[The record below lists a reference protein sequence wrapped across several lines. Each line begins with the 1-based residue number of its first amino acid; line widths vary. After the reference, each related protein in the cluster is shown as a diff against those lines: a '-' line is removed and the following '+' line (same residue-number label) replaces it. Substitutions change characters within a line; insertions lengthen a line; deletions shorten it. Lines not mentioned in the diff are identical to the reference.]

1 MFDIDELIIKWG
13 NIGLLQGLPERLH
26 PIVVMKYEVAS
37 MFLVDLDLDM
47 DLDMDNWT
55 MSSTLPLIY
64 RVYNNGRSITNSK
77 FFVNEVRS
85 FFNTNRRLIDDLSVY
100 HDIDVEAE
108 MCSLFIETYYPTLVE
123 PIKYIKKH
131 RL

>member
-13 NIGLLQGLPERLH
+13 NIGLLQGLPERLY

-37 MFLVDLDLDM
+37 MYLVDLDLDM
-47 DLDMDNWT
+47 NNWT

-85 FFNTNRRLIDDLSVY
+85 FFNNNIQLIQDLSV
-100 HDIDVEAE
+100 HHNVDVEAE
-108 MCSLFIETYYPTLVE
+108 MCSLFIETYYPPVKRVE

>member
-37 MFLVDLDLDM
+37 MYLVDL

-85 FFNTNRRLIDDLSVY
+85 FFNNNQQLIQDLSVY
-100 HDIDVEAE
+100 RNVDVEAE
-108 MCSLFIETYYPTLVE
+108 MCALFIEQYYPPVKKVE